1 MESDRPEAVTLEK
14 RLRQHVQWLAGDI
27 GERNVAHPEALEAAA
42 SYVDAEWTRQGYAV
56 GRRAYDVLG
65 THCTNLEVT
74 RSGDGRRSEIL
85 LIGAHYDSVVGSP
98 GANDNASGVAVLLEL
113 SRSFRTVEPAMTVRL
128 VAFVNEE
135 APFFSTEKQG
145 SMVYARAAR
154 SRGDDIR
161 LMASLET
168 LGWYS
173 DRVGSQS
180 YPPLFN
186 LFYPNRADFVAMVS
200 DFRSRTAMRQLAMA
214 FRAHSDFPV
223 QTAATF
229 RFVPGVS
236 WSDHRS
242 FWHHGYRALMIT
254 DTAFYRYRHYHMAS
268 DTPDKLD
275 YPRLSRVTSGL
286 SGALIAVAERGI

>member
-1 MESDRPEAVTLEK
+1 MDSERPEAVTLEN
-14 RLRQHVQWLAGDI
+14 RLRQHVQRLAGDI

-56 GRRAYDVLG
+56 GRLAYDVLG
-65 THCTNLEVT
+65 TRCTNLEIT

-98 GANDNASGVAVLLEL
+98 GANDNASGVAVLIEL
-113 SRSFRTVEPAMTVRL
+113 SRSFRTVEPAMTVRF

-135 APFFSTEKQG
+135 APFFWTGKQG
-145 SMVYARAAR
+145 SMVYARTAR
-154 SRGDDIR
+154 SRDDDIR
-161 LMASLET
+161 LMVSLET
-168 LGWYS
+168 LGWYN

-180 YPPLFN
+180 YPPLFD
-186 LFYPNRADFVAMVS
+186 LFYPNRANFVAMVS
-200 DFRSRTAMRQLAMA
+200 DFRSRTVMRQLATA

-242 FWHHGYRALMIT
+242 FWQYGYRALMIT